1 MAVYIKLTS
10 IIVEDQEK
18 ALRFYTDV
26 LGFIKKMDVPMG
38 PEQRWLTVVS
48 SAAPDGVELVLEP
61 NLNPA
66 AQVYQQALFAQK
78 IPITMLFTEE
88 LAVEHARLVA
98 LGVVFTMPPTP
109 MPWGHMSVL
118 NDTCGNLIALVQV

>member
-10 IIVEDQEK
+10 IIVDNQEK
-18 ALRFYTDV
+18 ALSFYVDV
-26 LGFIKKMDVPMG
+26 LGFVKKMDVRMG

-48 SAAPDGVELVLEP
+48 SVAPDGVELVLEP
-61 NLNPA
+61 NLNPT
-66 AQVYQQALFAQK
+66 AQSYQQALFAQK
-78 IPITMLFTEE
+78 IPMTMLFTEDLE
-88 LAVEHARLVA
+88 AEHARLAA
-98 LGVVFTMPPTP
+98 LGVAFTMPPTP

>member
-98 LGVVFTMPPTP
+98 LGVVFTMHPTP

>member
-10 IIVEDQEK
+10 IIVDDQEK
-18 ALRFYTDV
+18 AFRFYTDI

-48 SAAPDGVELVLEP
+48 SVAPDGVELVLEP

-66 AQVYQQALFAQK
+66 AQVYQQALFTQK
-78 IPITMLFTEE
+78 IPVTMLFTED
-88 LAVEHARLVA
+88 LAAEHARLVA
-98 LGVVFTMPPTP
+98 LGVVFTMVPTP